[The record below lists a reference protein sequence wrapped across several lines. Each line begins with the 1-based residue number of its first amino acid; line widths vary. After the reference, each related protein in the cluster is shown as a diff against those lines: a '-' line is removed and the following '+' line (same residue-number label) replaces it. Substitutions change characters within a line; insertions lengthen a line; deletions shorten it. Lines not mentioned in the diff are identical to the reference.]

1 MSKEY
6 VILVDA
12 DDMPIGT
19 EEKIE
24 AHRKALLHRAI
35 SVFIIN
41 RKGEWLLQQRAK
53 TKYHSGGLWTN
64 TCCTHPQPG
73 ESTAQAAR
81 RRMMFEMGMEC
92 QIKQLFS
99 FIYCQPLDNE
109 LTEHEL
115 DHVFIGVSDDVPVPN
130 VDEVMAYRYVD
141 MPSLN
146 ADMQANPSAY
156 TVWFRLI
163 AERVQ
168 QELAMTD
175 VSNISLR

>member
-1 MSKEY
+1 
-6 VILVDA
+6 
-12 DDMPIGT
+12 
-19 EEKIE
+19 
-24 AHRKALLHRAI
+24 
-35 SVFIIN
+35 
-41 RKGEWLLQQRAK
+41 
-53 TKYHSGGLWTN
+53 
-64 TCCTHPQPG
+64 
-73 ESTAQAAR
+73 
-81 RRMMFEMGMEC
+81 MFEMGMEC
-92 QIKQLFS
+92 PIKQLFS